1 MEILDIEKINRK
13 EELIQKL
20 LKIWKNSVSVTHLFL
35 SKEEIEKI
43 GN

>member
-1 MEILDIEKINRK
+1 MEILDIEKINRN

-20 LKIWKNSVSVTHLFL
+20 LKIWENSVSATHLFL

-43 GN
+43 G